1 MDKTTIL
8 YLCIGIIILYVLF
21 FNVPHTKE
29 KMTNVSEKDQ
39 IIIDSVFDYINAH
52 EGTFADYINFLTSI
66 KNTNLNII
74 DSQVFATFNVLKK
87 RNLLTKQDILSEMKL
102 V

>member
-1 MDKTTIL
+1 MDSFIVIL
-8 YLCIGIIILYVLF
+8 ILCAAILLYIF
-21 FNVPHTKE
+21 FHFKKE
-29 KMTNVSEKDQ
+29 SMTNVSEKDQ

-74 DSQVFATFNVLKK
+74 DSQVFATFNALKK
-87 RNLLTKQDILSEMKL
+87 RNLLTKQDIMSEMKL

>member
-1 MDKTTIL
+1 MDTSTIL
-8 YLCIGIIILYVLF
+8 YLCISAAILLFIF
-21 FNVPHTKE
+21 FNYKKE
-29 KMTNVSEKDQ
+29 SMTNVSDKDQ
-39 IIIDSVFDYINAH
+39 LIIDAIFDYINDK

-74 DSQVFATFNVLKK
+74 DSQVFATFTALKK
-87 RNLLTKQDILSEMKL
+87 RKLLTKEDIVSEMKL